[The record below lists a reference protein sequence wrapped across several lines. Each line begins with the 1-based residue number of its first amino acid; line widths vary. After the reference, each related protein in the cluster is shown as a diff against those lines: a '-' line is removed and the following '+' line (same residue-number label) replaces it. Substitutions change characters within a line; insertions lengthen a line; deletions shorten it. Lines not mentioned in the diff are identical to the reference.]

1 MFLRFVLV
9 LLLSLGLC
17 VTGFALFREAV
28 ARFRKGSVPSRRP
41 AQWIAMGFGATV
53 TTIVIL
59 TFIDPDRIDP
69 LVAPAGALV
78 GSSILLWVARRYW

>member
-1 MFLRFVLV
+1 
-9 LLLSLGLC
+9 
-17 VTGFALFREAV
+17 
-28 ARFRKGSVPSRRP
+28 
-41 AQWIAMGFGATV
+41 MGFGATV